1 MRITGSPVV
10 AALAVAILAGGVA
23 ACSKESDAGGTAG
36 ATSGSAAGASGGTD
50 ASDSGGGL
58 SGSDDGAL
66 RAAEA
71 GGEDATSSS
80 GCDLPYVTQADCAT
94 AHAMALSTT
103 LPPARGNMYGDNPQ
117 AASLGFSLFFDANL
131 AGGTSCAT
139 CHSPELTFTDRLD
152 VSKGK
157 SLGTRNAPT
166 IWNVARL
173 SVVFWDG
180 RADSVWSQPLFPV
193 ENPVE
198 MASTRIALAQYIA
211 ANYASQYTAVFG
223 ALPDMSTWPQSGKP
237 GDPAYDSLPDDTKD
251 QINRI
256 AANFGKALE
265 AYMRKNTT
273 GAAPFDAFLG
283 GSTTAMS
290 DAAER
295 GFGVFLANKCETC
308 HSGPL
313 FSDEAFHA
321 EGFPSLADGA
331 ADEGQASG
339 LPILQASIFNLAGAY
354 ADPGPGVPGTIPTG
368 SGVVGAFRTPSLRNV
383 MGTFPYGHDGALT
396 DIPSV
401 LQVHAPGLSQDDQNY
416 LSVFFEAL
424 TGEDPG
430 RPWDTW
436 PSAQ

>member
-1 MRITGSPVV
+1 MRIAPSLV
-10 AALAVAILAGGVA
+10 LAVAALAGGVA
-23 ACSKESDAGGTAG
+23 ACSKGNGATDTAASG
-36 ATSGSAAGASGGTD
+36 TSGSATGASGGTET
-50 ASDSGGGL
+50 SDSGGGP
-58 SGSDDGAL
+58 SGSDGGAGST
-66 RAAEA
+66 AEA
-71 GGEDATSSS
+71 GGDAAASS

-152 VSKGK
+152 VSLGK

-166 IWNVARL
+166 IFNAARL
-173 SVVFWDG
+173 SVIFWDG

-198 MASTRIALAQYIA
+198 MASSRIALAQYIA
-211 ANYASQYTAVFG
+211 ANYASAYTAVFG

-273 GAAPFDAFLG
+273 GPAPFDQFLG
-283 GSTTAMS
+283 GSTTAMT

-308 HSGPL
+308 HSGQL
-313 FSDEAFHA
+313 LSDEAFHV
-321 EGFPSLADGA
+321 EGFPGLADGA
-331 ADEGQASG
+331 VDDGQASG
-339 LPILQASIFNLAGAY
+339 LPILQASIFNLAGSY

-383 MGTFPYGHDGALT
+383 MGTFPYGHDGALP